1 MKHLQ
6 GKTAIVTGGTRG
18 IGRAVSLALAESGAC
33 VFALYARSRKNAEEL
48 EKESADKGLKITTI
62 RGDLAHDDSY
72 QAVIKQLHGVC
83 EHIDVLVHSAASG
96 VHRKA
101 MELSEKQ
108 LKWTFEI
115 NFFAVHRLTREL
127 IGKMGRGGR
136 IIGITSPGGTRVIPN
151 YAAVGSTKGA
161 MEALFRH
168 YAFELAPL
176 GISVNLVCPGLV
188 LTEAAKA
195 LPELDRLLNMTLEY
209 TPSGKL
215 TTPEDVAKTVK
226 FLTGD
231 AGEQIT
237 GQTIVI
243 DGGKTLL
250 A

>member
-6 GKTAIVTGGTRG
+6 NKTVVITGGTRG
-18 IGRAVSLALAESGAC
+18 IGREVSLALAECGAN

-48 EKESADKGLKITTI
+48 EKEAAAKGLMITTI

-72 QAVIKQLHGVC
+72 QAVVKQLLEVC

-115 NFFAVHRLTREL
+115 NFFAVHRLTRDL
-127 IGKMGRGGR
+127 FGKMGKGGR
-136 IIGITSPGGTRVIPN
+136 IIGLTSPGGSRVIPQ

-161 MEALFRH
+161 LEALFRH
-168 YAFELAPL
+168 YAFEMAPY

-188 LTEAAKA
+188 ETDALNF
-195 LPELDRLLNMTLEY
+195 LPEVRNLLDQTLQY

-215 TTPEDVAKTVK
+215 TTPVQVAEIIR
-226 FLTGD
+226 FLTTEAASQI
-231 AGEQIT
+231 AGQN
-237 GQTIVI
+237 IVI
-243 DGGKTLL
+243 DGGKSLL